1 MNAQIVVAQAGSSS
15 AAGSSGAAPRVI
27 KIAKP
32 EGNQSVTLEL
42 GFDQSVKLD
51 LSGVAN
57 EKITLVHVGEK
68 LIILFDNQSTVT
80 VHPFFDSM
88 GVPLQSITVEASP
101 GRDLPS
107 SEFASTFP
115 ISNDQSILPAAGD
128 GAGTPASGANFT
140 SVGVDPL
147 AVPNPLP
154 LLPPEELPPI
164 IFTQSPPVLTQGTTP
179 TVTPTITVITPPSIS
194 AGTGPALSVDESF
207 LTTATNGIS
216 GSTPLLANTH
226 TA

>member
-32 EGNQSVTLEL
+32 EGNQSVTVEL

-147 AVPNPLP
+147 AIPNPLP
-154 LLPPEELPPI
+154 LLGPEDLPPI
-164 IFTQSPPVLTQGTTP
+164 QFTQQQGFVPEGTTP
-179 TVTPTITVITPPSIS
+179 TVTPTTTVTTPPAAGFTLSGTAVVHDES
-194 AGTGPALSVDESF
+194 AGVQSAPAND
-207 LTTATNGIS
+207 
-216 GSTPLLANTH
+216 
-226 TA
+226 